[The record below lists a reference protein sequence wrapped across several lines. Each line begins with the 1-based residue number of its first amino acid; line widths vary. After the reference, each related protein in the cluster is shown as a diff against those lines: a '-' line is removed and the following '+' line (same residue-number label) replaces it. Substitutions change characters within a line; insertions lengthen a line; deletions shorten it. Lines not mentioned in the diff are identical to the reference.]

1 MEIAHA
7 SWFASIHLNRS
18 IHFRSRW
25 IFIWEI
31 MCEWRWKIIT
41 SGLSLG
47 EHGQQHGEVDGS
59 RCVVDHLV
67 EFLLGSDATQLVESG
82 AQIVLAE
89 DAILVAIHQLESL
102 LEFGH
107 LLLTEHREDIA
118 ARTLDFLLLLR
129 SRWSLGRRLLPHNIQ
144 FTWLLF
150 FWL

>member
-1 MEIAHA
+1 MTIDSKA
-7 SWFASIHLNRS
+7 SSTSFDVNLSPQVMRACRRLSPSMWPSPSSNDLKALMTTSSSSEPPDCLSANMVNNMVKLMGPGASL
-18 IHFRSRW
+18 
-25 IFIWEI
+25 
-31 MCEWRWKIIT
+31 II
-41 SGLSLG
+41 
-47 EHGQQHGEVDGS
+47 
-59 RCVVDHLV
+59 V

-129 SRWSLGRRLLPHNIQ
+129 SR
-144 FTWLLF
+144 
-150 FWL
+150 